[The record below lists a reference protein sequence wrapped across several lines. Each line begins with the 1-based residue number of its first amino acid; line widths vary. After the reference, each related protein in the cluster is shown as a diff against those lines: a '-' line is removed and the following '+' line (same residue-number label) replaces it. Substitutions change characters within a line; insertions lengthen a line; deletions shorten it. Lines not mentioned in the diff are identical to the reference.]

1 MTPSHTFVRMKN
13 PSSISRGLFV
23 GSVGFLL
30 VSVLFNITGIPAA
43 QVFSTVGG
51 LVSLGFYAV
60 FSKSSVQKR
69 KSDYA
74 RHTTFITLV
83 TAIVLK
89 SFDVSIGTYL
99 FLVAFVAFLVWFTWS
114 VLERLPP
121 SED

>member
-1 MTPSHTFVRMKN
+1 MKN
-13 PSSISRGLFV
+13 PSIISRGLFV
-23 GSVGFLL
+23 GSIGFLL
-30 VSVLFNITGIPAA
+30 VSVLFSVTGIPAA

-51 LVSLGFYAV
+51 AFALGFYAI
-60 FSKSSVQKR
+60 FSTSSIQKR

-74 RHTTFITLV
+74 RHATFVTLV

-89 SFDVSIGTYL
+89 SFEIGVGSYL
-99 FLVAFVAFLVWFTWS
+99 FLVAFIVFLVWFTWS

>member
-1 MTPSHTFVRMKN
+1 MKN

-23 GSVGFLL
+23 GSIGFLL
-30 VSVLFNITGIPAA
+30 VSVLFSVTGIPAA

-60 FSKSSVQKR
+60 FSKSGLQKR

-74 RHTTFITLV
+74 RHATFIALV

-89 SFDVSIGTYL
+89 SFEVSIGTYL
-99 FLVAFVAFLVWFTWS
+99 FLVAFIAFLIWFTWS
-114 VLERLPP
+114 VLEQLPP